1 LARGAEALAA
11 RFGAEKKLS
20 GASGVY

>member
-1 LARGAEALAA
+1 ARGAEALAA

>member
-1 LARGAEALAA
+1 RGAEALAA
-11 RFGAEKKLS
+11 RFGVEKKLS

>member
-1 LARGAEALAA
+1 RGAEALAA